1 MKAWQRKLER
11 MRTADWFLAFSTVA
25 AGVVTF
31 LLSNRHKEKV
41 FRGLRPE
48 PVVNRRGLQLWTSA
62 EIALI
67 VIFFNLSRGPEWLV
81 ICVIVTYFL
90 LALGV
95 PAYLGFSAGAR
106 QTQLIGLVRSVAPV
120 TLFLFVGGAI
130 LFGFASGLVRLALG
144 FD

>member
-1 MKAWQRKLER
+1 
-11 MRTADWFLAFSTVA
+11 MRVADWVLMLSAVA

-41 FRGLRPE
+41 FHGLRPE
-48 PVVNRRGLQLWTSA
+48 PVVNRRVLQLWTSA

-67 VIFFNLSRGPEWLV
+67 VLFFNLSGGPDWLV
-81 ICVIVTYFL
+81 ICVLVTYFL

-95 PAYLGFSAGAR
+95 PAYLGFRAGAR

-120 TLFLFVGGAI
+120 TLFLFVGGSI
-130 LFGFASGLVRLALG
+130 LFGFASGLVRRALG
-144 FD
+144 VD